1 MSVLPCDADGYAIP
15 AADLLSDFLHD
26 TDCCDFQWNEPE
38 LWDEWT
44 DEWIWVLGPGTPDEE
59 PFHPTPGGRSRARGF
74 ARAARLR
81 ARLQRPV
88 GVTPSL
94 PCPEP
99 ATAGSLSRQA
109 GRFIS
114 RA

>member
-26 TDCCDFQWNEPE
+26 TDCCDFEWNEPE

-44 DEWIWVLGPGTPDEE
+44 DEWIWDLGPGTPDEE
-59 PFHPTPGGRSRARGF
+59 PFHPTPEDVREHEDLLE
-74 ARAARLR
+74 RLDYE
-81 ARLQRPV
+81 RLQRPV

-99 ATAGSLSRQA
+99 ATADSLSRQA
-109 GRFIS
+109 GRLIS